1 MTAIYLARSSSHENV
16 YLLLP
21 ATPGEIGEAWG
32 ALDHISDNVA
42 STYIAEAVSDVGGIE
57 QYLKK
62 ADINDPEQLKKINH
76 IAEIIEGLD
85 NDKCCI
91 FEGALNIEAVSK
103 LDDIINIGETLDQYI
118 VIPGYTAYDL
128 GVFLVQSDV
137 VHFDENVIPYLDYAR
152 IGTEFHSKHRGA
164 YTSCGYAV
172 RRDCIEP
179 ALIDAVEIYEQKSY
193 EMQMT

>member
-1 MTAIYLARSSSHENV
+1 VTAIYLSRFSGHEKV
-16 YLLLP
+16 HLLLP

-32 ALDHISDNVA
+32 SLDHISDDVA
-42 STYIAEAVSDVGGIE
+42 STYIAEAVSDVCGIE
-57 QYLKK
+57 QYLKR
-62 ADINDPEQLKKINH
+62 ADINDPEQLKKMNH
-76 IAEIIEGLD
+76 IAEIIEGLN

-91 FEGALNIEAVSK
+91 FEGALNIEAVNN

-128 GVFLVQSDV
+128 GAFLVQSDV
-137 VHFDENVIPYLDYAR
+137 VHFDENVIPYLDYSR
-152 IGTEFHSKHRGA
+152 IGTEFDSNHKGA

-172 RRDCIEP
+172 RRDRVEP
-179 ALIDAVEIYEQKSY
+179 ALIDAVEIYEQKHY